1 MEKQLTGYP
10 SVDKPWL
17 KYCSSE
23 MIASKLPEETLYD
36 HIRRRNKDN
45 LDHIALNYYGT
56 KITYEQLIH
65 TIDQIASALNNL
77 GVESGDI
84 VTIIMINSPITV
96 ALMLALNKLG
106 AIANMVYGADTSIEI
121 CRHIN
126 EAQSSFVFIV
136 DIFQDKVLEIIDQT
150 NVKNVVV
157 SSMIEGMSFVN
168 RLGARLVKKIKH
180 ISLPKDQRFIN
191 WKTFVQEA
199 NDDSPTMHD
208 PSATAF
214 ITYTGG
220 TTGGSKGVML
230 SNKAVLA
237 VAYQYIIAEKELSRS
252 GKWMQ
257 VLPLFIAYGVTCSLM
272 IPLSVGME
280 MIIRIP
286 MADSIFYL
294 CKKFRPN
301 HIIYGPAFWEA
312 FADNNRDLDLSYLI
326 APISG
331 GDTLSPK
338 VEQKIDDYLT
348 RNGSPYLLMNG
359 YGMTEVG
366 AAVSVNFKH
375 AYEFGSVGTPFVKN
389 IVSAFDVETG
399 KELIYGQEGEICIHT
414 PSMMTGYL
422 NNEEETSNIIRKHED
437 GLLWIHSGDL
447 GWISEDGFIHISG
460 RLKRYML
467 TIANGIQKKVFSLDI
482 EKKLIQHPLVEKC
495 AVVPVDDEVMNQVPV
510 AFIVLSD
517 NKQNQL
523 KMEHELAK
531 YAESKLDPMYRPI
544 RYCFVDQFPL
554 TKIGKVDY
562 HALEKVAEGK

>member
-10 SVDKPWL
+10 SIDKPWL

-56 KITYEQLIH
+56 KITYGALIH
-65 TIDQIASALNNL
+65 SIDQIASALNNL

-106 AIANMVYGADTSIEI
+106 AIANMVYGADASIEI

-126 EAQSSFVFIV
+126 EARSSFVFIV
-136 DIFQDKVLEIIDQT
+136 DLFQDKVLEIIDQT
-150 NVKNVVV
+150 DVKNVVV

-180 ISLPKDQRFIN
+180 ISLPKDQRFIS

-280 MIIRIP
+280 MIIR
-286 MADSIFYL
+286 MRS
-294 CKKFRPN
+294 
-301 HIIYGPAFWEA
+301 
-312 FADNNRDLDLSYLI
+312 
-326 APISG
+326 
-331 GDTLSPK
+331 
-338 VEQKIDDYLT
+338 
-348 RNGSPYLLMNG
+348 
-359 YGMTEVG
+359 
-366 AAVSVNFKH
+366 
-375 AYEFGSVGTPFVKN
+375 
-389 IVSAFDVETG
+389 
-399 KELIYGQEGEICIHT
+399 
-414 PSMMTGYL
+414 
-422 NNEEETSNIIRKHED
+422 
-437 GLLWIHSGDL
+437 
-447 GWISEDGFIHISG
+447 
-460 RLKRYML
+460 
-467 TIANGIQKKVFSLDI
+467 
-482 EKKLIQHPLVEKC
+482 
-495 AVVPVDDEVMNQVPV
+495 
-510 AFIVLSD
+510 
-517 NKQNQL
+517 
-523 KMEHELAK
+523 
-531 YAESKLDPMYRPI
+531 
-544 RYCFVDQFPL
+544 
-554 TKIGKVDY
+554 
-562 HALEKVAEGK
+562 